1 MTYQDGS
8 RNQMTQLALIAEAVK
23 YCQRVK
29 AMGMPAACYS
39 KALREPVYFL
49 WERRNGGKS
58 RAKFRSRAA
67 QGLNFGKREIVYDHA
82 IPFRYIEAELLDL
95 AEVTPQAVADV
106 LEKKCVV
113 ALITTEED
121 RKLNAAGLSSKMP
134 ENWDGLDP
142 LARYKAVG
150 IDLVPGNERC

>member
-1 MTYQDGS
+1 
-8 RNQMTQLALIAEAVK
+8 
-23 YCQRVK
+23 
-29 AMGMPAACYS
+29 
-39 KALREPVYFL
+39 
-49 WERRNGGKS
+49 
-58 RAKFRSRAA
+58 
-67 QGLNFGKREIVYDHA
+67 LNFGKREIVYDHA
-82 IPFRYIEAELLDL
+82 IPFRYIEAELLGL

-121 RKLNAAGLSSKMP
+121 RNLNAAGLSSKMP

>member
-1 MTYQDGS
+1 
-8 RNQMTQLALIAEAVK
+8 
-23 YCQRVK
+23 
-29 AMGMPAACYS
+29 
-39 KALREPVYFL
+39 
-49 WERRNGGKS
+49 
-58 RAKFRSRAA
+58 
-67 QGLNFGKREIVYDHA
+67 LNFGKREIVYDHA